1 MQIRSATFVIS
12 NSDVAKCPNSHLPE
26 YAFIGRSNVGKSSL
40 INALCNKK
48 NLAKTSSRPGKTQL
62 INHFLINQN
71 WHLVDLPG
79 FGYARVSKTQK
90 KVFQKFITNYF
101 KERKQLV
108 NAFLLIDIRHEPQPI
123 DMKFMEWLG
132 ENFIPFSI
140 IFTKAD
146 KLSSDYIESNV
157 KRLKFIISNTRSK
170 LIYASSVAI
179 YGDLSE
185 IPHSPSE
192 KLNIINTYS
201 KSKFECE
208 KLVLQ
213 AGGVVARLSNIYGP
227 GMSKKNIISDIL
239 KQIKVKG
246 IDSINII
253 DGSPIRDM
261 IHISDVTSC
270 LLSMTKIQK
279 KGIYNIATG
288 TSISMKDL
296 ALMILK
302 VANFEEYK
310 LMELKHNKTTS
321 CISLDIS
328 NTKKTFAW
336 SPSISLQDGL
346 KELV

>member
-1 MQIRSATFVIS
+1 MNEIGLYWGSWFIGTQFQSMIESQSNYNNSQIHMIPHRGSSEEIKIALDKLDALS
-12 NSDVAKCPNSHLPE
+12 NSNTTT
-26 YAFIGRSNVGKSSL
+26 SL
-40 INALCNKK
+40 IY
-48 NLAKTSSRPGKTQL
+48 LA
-62 INHFLINQN
+62 
-71 WHLVDLPG
+71 
-79 FGYARVSKTQK
+79 
-90 KVFQKFITNYF
+90 
-101 KERKQLV
+101 
-108 NAFLLIDIRHEPQPI
+108 
-123 DMKFMEWLG
+123 
-132 ENFIPFSI
+132 ENNEIS
-140 IFTKAD
+140 KAD
-146 KLSSDYIESNV
+146 KLSSDYIENNV

-192 KLNIINTYS
+192 KLNINNTYS

-279 KGIYNIATG
+279 EGIYNIATG
-288 TSISMKDL
+288 TSTSMKDL

-302 VANFEEYK
+302 VANFEDYK
-310 LMELKHNKTTS
+310 LVELKHNKTTS

>member
-1 MQIRSATFVIS
+1 MNEIGLYGGSGFIGTQFQSMIERQSNYNNSQIHMIPHRGSSEEIKIALEKLDALS
-12 NSDVAKCPNSHLPE
+12 NSNTTT
-26 YAFIGRSNVGKSSL
+26 SL
-40 INALCNKK
+40 LY
-48 NLAKTSSRPGKTQL
+48 LA
-62 INHFLINQN
+62 
-71 WHLVDLPG
+71 
-79 FGYARVSKTQK
+79 
-90 KVFQKFITNYF
+90 
-101 KERKQLV
+101 
-108 NAFLLIDIRHEPQPI
+108 
-123 DMKFMEWLG
+123 
-132 ENFIPFSI
+132 ENNEI
-140 IFTKAD
+140 TKAD
-146 KLSSDYIESNV
+146 KLSSDYIENNV

-310 LMELKHNKTTS
+310 LVELKHNKTTS

>member
-1 MQIRSATFVIS
+1 MNEIGLYGGSGFIGTQFQSMIERQSNYNNSQIHMIPHRGSSEEIKIALEKLDALS
-12 NSDVAKCPNSHLPE
+12 NSNTTT
-26 YAFIGRSNVGKSSL
+26 SL
-40 INALCNKK
+40 LY
-48 NLAKTSSRPGKTQL
+48 LA
-62 INHFLINQN
+62 
-71 WHLVDLPG
+71 
-79 FGYARVSKTQK
+79 
-90 KVFQKFITNYF
+90 
-101 KERKQLV
+101 
-108 NAFLLIDIRHEPQPI
+108 
-123 DMKFMEWLG
+123 
-132 ENFIPFSI
+132 ENNEI
-140 IFTKAD
+140 TKAD
-146 KLSSDYIESNV
+146 KLSSDYIENNV

-185 IPHSPSE
+185 IPHCPSE
-192 KLNIINTYS
+192 KLNINNTYA

>member
-1 MQIRSATFVIS
+1 MNEIGLYGGSGFIGTQFQSMIERQSNNNNSQIHMIPHRGSSEEIKIALKKLDALS
-12 NSDVAKCPNSHLPE
+12 NSNTTT
-26 YAFIGRSNVGKSSL
+26 SL
-40 INALCNKK
+40 LY
-48 NLAKTSSRPGKTQL
+48 LA
-62 INHFLINQN
+62 
-71 WHLVDLPG
+71 
-79 FGYARVSKTQK
+79 
-90 KVFQKFITNYF
+90 
-101 KERKQLV
+101 
-108 NAFLLIDIRHEPQPI
+108 
-123 DMKFMEWLG
+123 
-132 ENFIPFSI
+132 ENNEI
-140 IFTKAD
+140 TKAD
-146 KLSSDYIESNV
+146 KLSSDYIENNV
-157 KRLKFIISNTRSK
+157 KRLKFIISNTKSK

-185 IPHSPSE
+185 VPHSPSE

-310 LMELKHNKTTS
+310 LVELKHNKTTS

>member
-1 MQIRSATFVIS
+1 MNEIGLYGGSG
-12 NSDVAKCPNSHLPE
+12 
-26 YAFIGRSNVGKSSL
+26 FIGTQFQSMIERQSNYNNSQIHMIPHRGSSEE
-40 INALCNKK
+40 IKIALEKLDAFSNP
-48 NLAKTSSRPGKTQL
+48 NTTTSLLYLA
-62 INHFLINQN
+62 
-71 WHLVDLPG
+71 
-79 FGYARVSKTQK
+79 
-90 KVFQKFITNYF
+90 
-101 KERKQLV
+101 
-108 NAFLLIDIRHEPQPI
+108 
-123 DMKFMEWLG
+123 
-132 ENFIPFSI
+132 ENNEI
-140 IFTKAD
+140 TKAD
-146 KLSSDYIESNV
+146 KLSSDYIENNV

>member
-1 MQIRSATFVIS
+1 MNEIGLYGGSGFIGTQFQSMIERQSNYNNSQIHMIPHRGSLEEIKIALEKLDALS
-12 NSDVAKCPNSHLPE
+12 NSNTTT
-26 YAFIGRSNVGKSSL
+26 SL
-40 INALCNKK
+40 LY
-48 NLAKTSSRPGKTQL
+48 LA
-62 INHFLINQN
+62 
-71 WHLVDLPG
+71 
-79 FGYARVSKTQK
+79 
-90 KVFQKFITNYF
+90 
-101 KERKQLV
+101 
-108 NAFLLIDIRHEPQPI
+108 
-123 DMKFMEWLG
+123 
-132 ENFIPFSI
+132 ENNEI
-140 IFTKAD
+140 TKAD
-146 KLSSDYIESNV
+146 KLSSDYIENNV

-192 KLNIINTYS
+192 KLNTINTYS

-227 GMSKKNIISDIL
+227 GMSKKNIVSDIL

-310 LMELKHNKTTS
+310 LVELKHNKTTS

-336 SPSISLQDGL
+336 SPSTSLQDGL

>member
-1 MQIRSATFVIS
+1 MNEIGLYGGSGFIGTQFQSMIERQSNYNNSQIHMIPHRGSSEEIKIALEKLDALS
-12 NSDVAKCPNSHLPE
+12 NSNTTT
-26 YAFIGRSNVGKSSL
+26 SL
-40 INALCNKK
+40 LY
-48 NLAKTSSRPGKTQL
+48 LAE
-62 INHFLINQN
+62 NNE
-71 WHLVDLPG
+71 
-79 FGYARVSKTQK
+79 
-90 KVFQKFITNYF
+90 IT
-101 KERKQLV
+101 R
-108 NAFLLIDIRHEPQPI
+108 
-123 DMKFMEWLG
+123 
-132 ENFIPFSI
+132 
-140 IFTKAD
+140 AD
-146 KLSSDYIESNV
+146 KLSSDYIENNV

-310 LMELKHNKTTS
+310 LVELKHNKTTS

-336 SPSISLQDGL
+336 SPSISLQDGI

>member
-1 MQIRSATFVIS
+1 MNEIGLYGGSGFIGTQFQSMIERQSNYNNSQIHMIPHRGSSEEIKIALEKLDALS
-12 NSDVAKCPNSHLPE
+12 NSNTTT
-26 YAFIGRSNVGKSSL
+26 SL
-40 INALCNKK
+40 LY
-48 NLAKTSSRPGKTQL
+48 LA
-62 INHFLINQN
+62 
-71 WHLVDLPG
+71 
-79 FGYARVSKTQK
+79 
-90 KVFQKFITNYF
+90 
-101 KERKQLV
+101 
-108 NAFLLIDIRHEPQPI
+108 
-123 DMKFMEWLG
+123 
-132 ENFIPFSI
+132 ENNEI
-140 IFTKAD
+140 TKAD
-146 KLSSDYIESNV
+146 KLSSDYIENNV

-279 KGIYNIATG
+279 EGIYNIATG
-288 TSISMKDL
+288 TSTSMKDL

-310 LMELKHNKTTS
+310 LVELKHNKTTS

-346 KELV
+346 KQLV

>member
-1 MQIRSATFVIS
+1 MNEIGLYGGSGFIGTQFQSMIERQSNYNNNNSQIHIIPHRGSSEEIKIALEKLDALS
-12 NSDVAKCPNSHLPE
+12 NSNTTT
-26 YAFIGRSNVGKSSL
+26 SL
-40 INALCNKK
+40 LY
-48 NLAKTSSRPGKTQL
+48 LA
-62 INHFLINQN
+62 
-71 WHLVDLPG
+71 
-79 FGYARVSKTQK
+79 
-90 KVFQKFITNYF
+90 
-101 KERKQLV
+101 
-108 NAFLLIDIRHEPQPI
+108 
-123 DMKFMEWLG
+123 
-132 ENFIPFSI
+132 ENNEI
-140 IFTKAD
+140 TKAD
-146 KLSSDYIESNV
+146 KLSSDYIEDNV

-185 IPHSPSE
+185 VPHSPSE

-239 KQIKVKG
+239 KQIKVEE

-296 ALMILK
+296 AIMILK

-310 LMELKHNKTTS
+310 LVELKHNKTTS

>member
-1 MQIRSATFVIS
+1 MNEIGLYGGSGFIGTQFQSMIERQSNNNSQIHMIPHRGSSEEIKIALEKLDALS
-12 NSDVAKCPNSHLPE
+12 NSNTTT
-26 YAFIGRSNVGKSSL
+26 SL
-40 INALCNKK
+40 LY
-48 NLAKTSSRPGKTQL
+48 LA
-62 INHFLINQN
+62 
-71 WHLVDLPG
+71 
-79 FGYARVSKTQK
+79 
-90 KVFQKFITNYF
+90 
-101 KERKQLV
+101 
-108 NAFLLIDIRHEPQPI
+108 
-123 DMKFMEWLG
+123 
-132 ENFIPFSI
+132 ENNEI
-140 IFTKAD
+140 TKAD
-146 KLSSDYIESNV
+146 KLSSEYIEDNV

-179 YGDLSE
+179 YGDLSK

-192 KLNIINTYS
+192 KSNTINTYS

-213 AGGVVARLSNIYGP
+213 AGGVVARLSNVYGP

-246 IDSINII
+246 INSINII
-253 DGSPIRDM
+253 DGSPVRDM

-310 LMELKHNKTTS
+310 LVELKHNKTTS

-346 KELV
+346 KQLV

>member
-1 MQIRSATFVIS
+1 MNEIGLYGGSGFIGTHFQSMIERQSNYNNSQIHMIPHRGSSEEIKIALEKLDALS
-12 NSDVAKCPNSHLPE
+12 NSNTTT
-26 YAFIGRSNVGKSSL
+26 SL
-40 INALCNKK
+40 LY
-48 NLAKTSSRPGKTQL
+48 LA
-62 INHFLINQN
+62 
-71 WHLVDLPG
+71 
-79 FGYARVSKTQK
+79 
-90 KVFQKFITNYF
+90 
-101 KERKQLV
+101 
-108 NAFLLIDIRHEPQPI
+108 
-123 DMKFMEWLG
+123 
-132 ENFIPFSI
+132 ENNEI
-140 IFTKAD
+140 TKAD
-146 KLSSDYIESNV
+146 KLSSDYIENNV
-157 KRLKFIISNTRSK
+157 KRLKFIISNTKSK

-279 KGIYNIATG
+279 EGIYNIATG
-288 TSISMKDL
+288 TSTSMKDL

>member
-1 MQIRSATFVIS
+1 MNEIGLYGGSGFIGTQFQSMIERQSNYNNSQINMIPHRGSSEEIKIALEKLDALS
-12 NSDVAKCPNSHLPE
+12 NSNNTTSIL
-26 YAFIGRSNVGKSSL
+26 Y
-40 INALCNKK
+40 
-48 NLAKTSSRPGKTQL
+48 LA
-62 INHFLINQN
+62 
-71 WHLVDLPG
+71 
-79 FGYARVSKTQK
+79 
-90 KVFQKFITNYF
+90 
-101 KERKQLV
+101 
-108 NAFLLIDIRHEPQPI
+108 
-123 DMKFMEWLG
+123 
-132 ENFIPFSI
+132 ENNEI
-140 IFTKAD
+140 TKAD
-146 KLSSDYIESNV
+146 KLSSDYIENNV

-170 LIYASSVAI
+170 LIYASSAAI

-192 KLNIINTYS
+192 KLNTINTYS

-213 AGGVVARLSNIYGP
+213 AGGVVARLSNIYGS

-246 IDSINII
+246 IGSINII
-253 DGSPIRDM
+253 DGSPVRDM

-302 VANFEEYK
+302 VSNFEEYK
-310 LMELKHNKTTS
+310 LVELKHNKTTS

>member
-1 MQIRSATFVIS
+1 MNEIGLYGGSGFIGTQFQSMIERQSNYNNSQIHMIPHRGSSEEIKIALEKLDALS
-12 NSDVAKCPNSHLPE
+12 NSNTTT
-26 YAFIGRSNVGKSSL
+26 SL
-40 INALCNKK
+40 LY
-48 NLAKTSSRPGKTQL
+48 LA
-62 INHFLINQN
+62 
-71 WHLVDLPG
+71 
-79 FGYARVSKTQK
+79 
-90 KVFQKFITNYF
+90 
-101 KERKQLV
+101 
-108 NAFLLIDIRHEPQPI
+108 
-123 DMKFMEWLG
+123 
-132 ENFIPFSI
+132 ENNEI
-140 IFTKAD
+140 TKAD
-146 KLSSDYIESNV
+146 KLSSDYIENNV
-157 KRLKFIISNTRSK
+157 KRLKFIISNTKSK

-288 TSISMKDL
+288 TSTSMKDL

-310 LMELKHNKTTS
+310 LVELKHNKTTS

>member
-1 MQIRSATFVIS
+1 MNKIGLYGGSGFVGTQFQSMIEKQSKLNNSQINMIPHRGSSEEIKIALEKLDALDNS
-12 NSDVAKCPNSHLPE
+12 NTRTSIL
-26 YAFIGRSNVGKSSL
+26 Y
-40 INALCNKK
+40 
-48 NLAKTSSRPGKTQL
+48 LAE
-62 INHFLINQN
+62 NNE
-71 WHLVDLPG
+71 
-79 FGYARVSKTQK
+79 
-90 KVFQKFITNYF
+90 IT
-101 KERKQLV
+101 E
-108 NAFLLIDIRHEPQPI
+108 
-123 DMKFMEWLG
+123 
-132 ENFIPFSI
+132 
-140 IFTKAD
+140 AD
-146 KLSSDYIESNV
+146 KLSSDYIENNV
-157 KRLKFIISNTRSK
+157 KRLKFILSNTRSK

-185 IPHSPSE
+185 IPHSPSD

-246 IDSINII
+246 IGSINII
-253 DGSPIRDM
+253 DGSPVRDM

-279 KGIYNIATG
+279 KGIYNVATG

-302 VANFEEYK
+302 VANFEEHK
-310 LMELKHNKTTS
+310 LVELKHNKTTS

>member
-1 MQIRSATFVIS
+1 MNEIGLYGGSG
-12 NSDVAKCPNSHLPE
+12 
-26 YAFIGRSNVGKSSL
+26 FIGTQFQSMIERQSNYNNSQIHMIPHRGSSEE
-40 INALCNKK
+40 IKIALEKLDAFSNP
-48 NLAKTSSRPGKTQL
+48 NTTTSLLYLA
-62 INHFLINQN
+62 
-71 WHLVDLPG
+71 
-79 FGYARVSKTQK
+79 
-90 KVFQKFITNYF
+90 
-101 KERKQLV
+101 
-108 NAFLLIDIRHEPQPI
+108 
-123 DMKFMEWLG
+123 
-132 ENFIPFSI
+132 ENNEI
-140 IFTKAD
+140 TKAD
-146 KLSSDYIESNV
+146 KLSSDYIENNV

-336 SPSISLQDGL
+336 SPRISLQDGL

>member
-1 MQIRSATFVIS
+1 MNEIGLYGGSGFIGTQFQSMIESQSNYNNSQIHIIPHRGSSEEIKIALEKLDALS
-12 NSDVAKCPNSHLPE
+12 NSNTTT
-26 YAFIGRSNVGKSSL
+26 SL
-40 INALCNKK
+40 LY
-48 NLAKTSSRPGKTQL
+48 LAE
-62 INHFLINQN
+62 NNE
-71 WHLVDLPG
+71 
-79 FGYARVSKTQK
+79 
-90 KVFQKFITNYF
+90 IT
-101 KERKQLV
+101 R
-108 NAFLLIDIRHEPQPI
+108 
-123 DMKFMEWLG
+123 
-132 ENFIPFSI
+132 
-140 IFTKAD
+140 AD
-146 KLSSDYIESNV
+146 KLSSDYIENNV

-192 KLNIINTYS
+192 KLNINNTYA

-279 KGIYNIATG
+279 EGIYNIATG
-288 TSISMKDL
+288 TSTSMKDL

-302 VANFEEYK
+302 VANFEDYK
-310 LMELKHNKTTS
+310 LVELKHNKTTS

>member
-1 MQIRSATFVIS
+1 MNEIGLYGGSGFIGTQFQSMIERQSNYNNSQIHMIPHRGSSEEIKIALEKLDALS
-12 NSDVAKCPNSHLPE
+12 NSNTTT
-26 YAFIGRSNVGKSSL
+26 SL
-40 INALCNKK
+40 LY
-48 NLAKTSSRPGKTQL
+48 LA
-62 INHFLINQN
+62 
-71 WHLVDLPG
+71 
-79 FGYARVSKTQK
+79 
-90 KVFQKFITNYF
+90 
-101 KERKQLV
+101 
-108 NAFLLIDIRHEPQPI
+108 
-123 DMKFMEWLG
+123 
-132 ENFIPFSI
+132 ENNEI
-140 IFTKAD
+140 TKAD
-146 KLSSDYIESNV
+146 KLSSDYIENNV
-157 KRLKFIISNTRSK
+157 KRLKFIISNTKSK

>member
-1 MQIRSATFVIS
+1 MNEIGLYGGSGFIGTQFQSMIERQSNYNNSQIHMIPHRGSSEEIKIALEKLDALS
-12 NSDVAKCPNSHLPE
+12 NSNTTT
-26 YAFIGRSNVGKSSL
+26 SL
-40 INALCNKK
+40 LY
-48 NLAKTSSRPGKTQL
+48 LAE
-62 INHFLINQN
+62 NNE
-71 WHLVDLPG
+71 
-79 FGYARVSKTQK
+79 
-90 KVFQKFITNYF
+90 IT
-101 KERKQLV
+101 R
-108 NAFLLIDIRHEPQPI
+108 
-123 DMKFMEWLG
+123 
-132 ENFIPFSI
+132 
-140 IFTKAD
+140 AD
-146 KLSSDYIESNV
+146 KLSSDYIENNV

-192 KLNIINTYS
+192 KLNTINTYS

-310 LMELKHNKTTS
+310 LVELKHNKTTS

>member
-1 MQIRSATFVIS
+1 MNEIGLYGGSGFIGTQFQSMIESQSNYNNSQIHMIPHRGSSEEIKIALEKLDALS
-12 NSDVAKCPNSHLPE
+12 NSNTTT
-26 YAFIGRSNVGKSSL
+26 SL
-40 INALCNKK
+40 LY
-48 NLAKTSSRPGKTQL
+48 LA
-62 INHFLINQN
+62 
-71 WHLVDLPG
+71 
-79 FGYARVSKTQK
+79 
-90 KVFQKFITNYF
+90 
-101 KERKQLV
+101 
-108 NAFLLIDIRHEPQPI
+108 
-123 DMKFMEWLG
+123 
-132 ENFIPFSI
+132 ENNEI
-140 IFTKAD
+140 TKAD
-146 KLSSDYIESNV
+146 KLSSEYIEDNV

-179 YGDLSE
+179 YGDLSK

-192 KLNIINTYS
+192 KSNTINTYS

-279 KGIYNIATG
+279 EGIYNIATG
-288 TSISMKDL
+288 TSTSMKDL

-310 LMELKHNKTTS
+310 LVELKHNKTTS

-336 SPSISLQDGL
+336 SPSISLQDGI

>member
-1 MQIRSATFVIS
+1 MNEIGLYGGSGFIGTQFQSMIERQSNYNNSQIHMIPHRGSSEEIKIALEKLDALS
-12 NSDVAKCPNSHLPE
+12 NSNTTT
-26 YAFIGRSNVGKSSL
+26 SL
-40 INALCNKK
+40 LY
-48 NLAKTSSRPGKTQL
+48 LAE
-62 INHFLINQN
+62 NNE
-71 WHLVDLPG
+71 
-79 FGYARVSKTQK
+79 
-90 KVFQKFITNYF
+90 IT
-101 KERKQLV
+101 R
-108 NAFLLIDIRHEPQPI
+108 
-123 DMKFMEWLG
+123 
-132 ENFIPFSI
+132 
-140 IFTKAD
+140 AD
-146 KLSSDYIESNV
+146 KLSSDYIENNV

-192 KLNIINTYS
+192 KLNINNTYS

-310 LMELKHNKTTS
+310 LVELKHNKTTS

>member
-1 MQIRSATFVIS
+1 MNEIGLYGGSGFIGTQFQSMIERQSNYNNSQIHMIPHRGSSEEIKIALEKLDALS
-12 NSDVAKCPNSHLPE
+12 NSNTTT
-26 YAFIGRSNVGKSSL
+26 SL
-40 INALCNKK
+40 LY
-48 NLAKTSSRPGKTQL
+48 LA
-62 INHFLINQN
+62 
-71 WHLVDLPG
+71 
-79 FGYARVSKTQK
+79 
-90 KVFQKFITNYF
+90 
-101 KERKQLV
+101 
-108 NAFLLIDIRHEPQPI
+108 
-123 DMKFMEWLG
+123 
-132 ENFIPFSI
+132 ENNEIS
-140 IFTKAD
+140 KAD
-146 KLSSDYIESNV
+146 KISSNYIENNV
-157 KRLKFIISNTRSK
+157 RRLKFIISNTRSK

-279 KGIYNIATG
+279 EGIYNIATG
-288 TSISMKDL
+288 TSTSMKDL

-310 LMELKHNKTTS
+310 LVELKHNKTTS

>member
-1 MQIRSATFVIS
+1 MNEIGLYGGSGFIGTQFQSMIERQSNYNNSQIHMIPHRGSSEEIKIALEKLDALS
-12 NSDVAKCPNSHLPE
+12 NSNTTT
-26 YAFIGRSNVGKSSL
+26 SL
-40 INALCNKK
+40 LY
-48 NLAKTSSRPGKTQL
+48 LA
-62 INHFLINQN
+62 
-71 WHLVDLPG
+71 
-79 FGYARVSKTQK
+79 
-90 KVFQKFITNYF
+90 
-101 KERKQLV
+101 
-108 NAFLLIDIRHEPQPI
+108 
-123 DMKFMEWLG
+123 
-132 ENFIPFSI
+132 ENNEIS
-140 IFTKAD
+140 KAD
-146 KLSSDYIESNV
+146 KISSNYIENNV
-157 KRLKFIISNTRSK
+157 RRLKFIISNTRSK

-288 TSISMKDL
+288 TSTSMKDL

>member
-1 MQIRSATFVIS
+1 MNEIGLYGGSGFIGTQFQSMIESQSNYNNSQIHMIPHRGSSEEIKIALDKLDALS
-12 NSDVAKCPNSHLPE
+12 NSNTTT
-26 YAFIGRSNVGKSSL
+26 SL
-40 INALCNKK
+40 IY
-48 NLAKTSSRPGKTQL
+48 LA
-62 INHFLINQN
+62 
-71 WHLVDLPG
+71 
-79 FGYARVSKTQK
+79 
-90 KVFQKFITNYF
+90 
-101 KERKQLV
+101 
-108 NAFLLIDIRHEPQPI
+108 
-123 DMKFMEWLG
+123 
-132 ENFIPFSI
+132 ENNEIS
-140 IFTKAD
+140 KAD
-146 KLSSDYIESNV
+146 KLSSDYIENNV

-192 KLNIINTYS
+192 KLNINNTYS

-279 KGIYNIATG
+279 EGIYNIATG
-288 TSISMKDL
+288 TSTSMKDL

-302 VANFEEYK
+302 VANFEGYK
-310 LMELKHNKTTS
+310 LVELKHNKTTS

-346 KELV
+346 KQLV

>member
-1 MQIRSATFVIS
+1 MNEIGLYGGSGFIGTQFQSMIERQCNYNNSKIHMIPHRGSSEEIKIALEKLDALS
-12 NSDVAKCPNSHLPE
+12 NSNNTTSIL
-26 YAFIGRSNVGKSSL
+26 Y
-40 INALCNKK
+40 
-48 NLAKTSSRPGKTQL
+48 LA
-62 INHFLINQN
+62 
-71 WHLVDLPG
+71 
-79 FGYARVSKTQK
+79 
-90 KVFQKFITNYF
+90 
-101 KERKQLV
+101 
-108 NAFLLIDIRHEPQPI
+108 
-123 DMKFMEWLG
+123 
-132 ENFIPFSI
+132 ENNEI
-140 IFTKAD
+140 TKAD
-146 KLSSDYIESNV
+146 KLSSDYIENNV

-170 LIYASSVAI
+170 LIYASSAAI

-192 KLNIINTYS
+192 KLNTINTYS

-213 AGGVVARLSNIYGP
+213 AGGVVARLSNIYGS

-246 IDSINII
+246 IGSINII
-253 DGSPIRDM
+253 DGSPVRDM

-302 VANFEEYK
+302 VSNFEEYK
-310 LMELKHNKTTS
+310 LVELKHNKTTS

>member
-1 MQIRSATFVIS
+1 MNEIGLYGGSGFIGTQFQSMIERQSNYNNSQIHMIPHRGSSEEIKIALEKLDALS
-12 NSDVAKCPNSHLPE
+12 NSNTTT
-26 YAFIGRSNVGKSSL
+26 SL
-40 INALCNKK
+40 LY
-48 NLAKTSSRPGKTQL
+48 LA
-62 INHFLINQN
+62 
-71 WHLVDLPG
+71 
-79 FGYARVSKTQK
+79 
-90 KVFQKFITNYF
+90 
-101 KERKQLV
+101 
-108 NAFLLIDIRHEPQPI
+108 
-123 DMKFMEWLG
+123 
-132 ENFIPFSI
+132 ENNEIS
-140 IFTKAD
+140 KAD
-146 KLSSDYIESNV
+146 KLSSDYIENNV

-192 KLNIINTYS
+192 KLNINNTYS

-239 KQIKVKG
+239 KQIKVEE

-296 ALMILK
+296 AIMILK

-310 LMELKHNKTTS
+310 LVELKHNKTTS

>member
-1 MQIRSATFVIS
+1 MNEIGLYGGSGFIGTQFQSMIERQSNYNNSQIHMIPHRGSSEEIKIALEKLDALS
-12 NSDVAKCPNSHLPE
+12 NSNTTT
-26 YAFIGRSNVGKSSL
+26 SL
-40 INALCNKK
+40 LY
-48 NLAKTSSRPGKTQL
+48 LA
-62 INHFLINQN
+62 
-71 WHLVDLPG
+71 
-79 FGYARVSKTQK
+79 
-90 KVFQKFITNYF
+90 
-101 KERKQLV
+101 
-108 NAFLLIDIRHEPQPI
+108 
-123 DMKFMEWLG
+123 
-132 ENFIPFSI
+132 ENNEIS
-140 IFTKAD
+140 KAD
-146 KLSSDYIESNV
+146 KISSNYIENNV
-157 KRLKFIISNTRSK
+157 RRLKFIISNTRSK

-279 KGIYNIATG
+279 EGIYNIATG
-288 TSISMKDL
+288 TSTSMKDL

>member
-1 MQIRSATFVIS
+1 MNEIGLYGGSGFIGTQFQSMIERQSNYNNSQIHMIPHRGSSEEIKIALEKLDALS
-12 NSDVAKCPNSHLPE
+12 NSNTTT
-26 YAFIGRSNVGKSSL
+26 SL
-40 INALCNKK
+40 LY
-48 NLAKTSSRPGKTQL
+48 LAE
-62 INHFLINQN
+62 NNE
-71 WHLVDLPG
+71 
-79 FGYARVSKTQK
+79 
-90 KVFQKFITNYF
+90 IT
-101 KERKQLV
+101 R
-108 NAFLLIDIRHEPQPI
+108 
-123 DMKFMEWLG
+123 
-132 ENFIPFSI
+132 
-140 IFTKAD
+140 AD
-146 KLSSDYIESNV
+146 KLSSDYIENNV

-310 LMELKHNKTTS
+310 LVELKHNKTTS

>member
-1 MQIRSATFVIS
+1 MNEIGLYGGSGFIGTQFQSMIERQSNYNNSQIHMIPHRGSSEEIKIALEKLDALS
-12 NSDVAKCPNSHLPE
+12 NSNTTT
-26 YAFIGRSNVGKSSL
+26 SL
-40 INALCNKK
+40 LY
-48 NLAKTSSRPGKTQL
+48 LA
-62 INHFLINQN
+62 
-71 WHLVDLPG
+71 
-79 FGYARVSKTQK
+79 
-90 KVFQKFITNYF
+90 
-101 KERKQLV
+101 
-108 NAFLLIDIRHEPQPI
+108 
-123 DMKFMEWLG
+123 
-132 ENFIPFSI
+132 ENNEIS
-140 IFTKAD
+140 KAD
-146 KLSSDYIESNV
+146 KISSDYIENNV
-157 KRLKFIISNTRSK
+157 RRLKFIISNTRSK

-192 KLNIINTYS
+192 KLNINNTYS

-279 KGIYNIATG
+279 EGIYNIATG
-288 TSISMKDL
+288 TSTSMKDL

-310 LMELKHNKTTS
+310 LVELKHNKTTS

>member
-1 MQIRSATFVIS
+1 MNKIGLYGGSGFVGTQFQSMIEKQSNFNNSQINMIPHRGSSEEIKIALEKLDALS
-12 NSDVAKCPNSHLPE
+12 NSNTTT
-26 YAFIGRSNVGKSSL
+26 SL
-40 INALCNKK
+40 LY
-48 NLAKTSSRPGKTQL
+48 LAE
-62 INHFLINQN
+62 NNE
-71 WHLVDLPG
+71 
-79 FGYARVSKTQK
+79 
-90 KVFQKFITNYF
+90 IT
-101 KERKQLV
+101 E
-108 NAFLLIDIRHEPQPI
+108 
-123 DMKFMEWLG
+123 
-132 ENFIPFSI
+132 
-140 IFTKAD
+140 AD
-146 KLSSDYIESNV
+146 KLSSDYIENNV
-157 KRLKFIISNTRSK
+157 KRLKFILSNTKSK

-185 IPHSPSE
+185 IPHSPSD

-201 KSKFECE
+201 KSKFDCE

-246 IDSINII
+246 IGSINII
-253 DGSPIRDM
+253 DGSPVRDM

-279 KGIYNIATG
+279 KGIYNVATG

-310 LMELKHNKTTS
+310 LVELKHNKTTS

>member
-1 MQIRSATFVIS
+1 MNEIGLYGGSGFIGTHFQSMIERQSNYNNSQIHMIPHRGSSEEIKIALEKLDALS
-12 NSDVAKCPNSHLPE
+12 NSNTTT
-26 YAFIGRSNVGKSSL
+26 SL
-40 INALCNKK
+40 LY
-48 NLAKTSSRPGKTQL
+48 LAE
-62 INHFLINQN
+62 NNE
-71 WHLVDLPG
+71 
-79 FGYARVSKTQK
+79 
-90 KVFQKFITNYF
+90 IT
-101 KERKQLV
+101 R
-108 NAFLLIDIRHEPQPI
+108 
-123 DMKFMEWLG
+123 
-132 ENFIPFSI
+132 
-140 IFTKAD
+140 AD
-146 KLSSDYIESNV
+146 KLSSDYIENNV
-157 KRLKFIISNTRSK
+157 KRLKFIISNTKSK

-310 LMELKHNKTTS
+310 LVELKHNKTTS

-336 SPSISLQDGL
+336 SPSISLQDGI

>member
-1 MQIRSATFVIS
+1 MNEIGLYGGSGFIGTQFQSMIERQSNNNNSQIHMIPHRGSSEEIKIALEKLDALS
-12 NSDVAKCPNSHLPE
+12 NSNTTT
-26 YAFIGRSNVGKSSL
+26 SL
-40 INALCNKK
+40 LY
-48 NLAKTSSRPGKTQL
+48 LA
-62 INHFLINQN
+62 
-71 WHLVDLPG
+71 
-79 FGYARVSKTQK
+79 
-90 KVFQKFITNYF
+90 
-101 KERKQLV
+101 
-108 NAFLLIDIRHEPQPI
+108 
-123 DMKFMEWLG
+123 
-132 ENFIPFSI
+132 ENNEI
-140 IFTKAD
+140 TKAD

-296 ALMILK
+296 ALMILR

-310 LMELKHNKTTS
+310 LVELKHNKTTS

-336 SPSISLQDGL
+336 SPRISLQDGL

>member
-1 MQIRSATFVIS
+1 MNEIGLYGGSGFIGTHFQSMIERQSNYNNSQIHMIPHRGSSEEIKIALEKLDALS
-12 NSDVAKCPNSHLPE
+12 NSNTTT
-26 YAFIGRSNVGKSSL
+26 SL
-40 INALCNKK
+40 LY
-48 NLAKTSSRPGKTQL
+48 LA
-62 INHFLINQN
+62 
-71 WHLVDLPG
+71 
-79 FGYARVSKTQK
+79 
-90 KVFQKFITNYF
+90 
-101 KERKQLV
+101 
-108 NAFLLIDIRHEPQPI
+108 
-123 DMKFMEWLG
+123 
-132 ENFIPFSI
+132 ENNEI
-140 IFTKAD
+140 TKAD
-146 KLSSDYIESNV
+146 KLSSDYIENNV
-157 KRLKFIISNTRSK
+157 KRLKFIISNTKSK

-279 KGIYNIATG
+279 EGIYNIATG

-310 LMELKHNKTTS
+310 LVELKHNKTTS

>member
-1 MQIRSATFVIS
+1 MNEIGLYGGSGFIGTQFQSMIERQSNNNSQIHMIPHRGSSEEIKIALEKLDALS
-12 NSDVAKCPNSHLPE
+12 NSNTTT
-26 YAFIGRSNVGKSSL
+26 SL
-40 INALCNKK
+40 LY
-48 NLAKTSSRPGKTQL
+48 LA
-62 INHFLINQN
+62 
-71 WHLVDLPG
+71 
-79 FGYARVSKTQK
+79 
-90 KVFQKFITNYF
+90 
-101 KERKQLV
+101 
-108 NAFLLIDIRHEPQPI
+108 
-123 DMKFMEWLG
+123 
-132 ENFIPFSI
+132 ENNEI
-140 IFTKAD
+140 TKAD
-146 KLSSDYIESNV
+146 KLSSEYIEDNV

-192 KLNIINTYS
+192 KLNINNTYS

-246 IDSINII
+246 INSINII
-253 DGSPIRDM
+253 DGSPVRDM

-310 LMELKHNKTTS
+310 LVELKHNKTTS

-346 KELV
+346 KQLV

>member
-1 MQIRSATFVIS
+1 MPHLLQYMVIYPRFRIVL
-12 NSDVAKCPNSHLPE
+12 SDE
-26 YAFIGRSNVGKSSL
+26 
-40 INALCNKK
+40 
-48 NLAKTSSRPGKTQL
+48 
-62 INHFLINQN
+62 
-71 WHLVDLPG
+71 
-79 FGYARVSKTQK
+79 
-90 KVFQKFITNYF
+90 
-101 KERKQLV
+101 
-108 NAFLLIDIRHEPQPI
+108 
-123 DMKFMEWLG
+123 
-132 ENFIPFSI
+132 
-140 IFTKAD
+140 
-146 KLSSDYIESNV
+146 
-157 KRLKFIISNTRSK
+157 
-170 LIYASSVAI
+170 
-179 YGDLSE
+179 
-185 IPHSPSE
+185 
-192 KLNIINTYS
+192 LNIINTYS

-246 IDSINII
+246 IGSINII
-253 DGSPIRDM
+253 DGSPVRDM

>member
-1 MQIRSATFVIS
+1 MNEIGLYGGSGFIGTQFQSMIERQSNYNNSQIHMIPHRGSSEEIKIALEKLDALS
-12 NSDVAKCPNSHLPE
+12 NSNTTT
-26 YAFIGRSNVGKSSL
+26 SL
-40 INALCNKK
+40 LY
-48 NLAKTSSRPGKTQL
+48 LAE
-62 INHFLINQN
+62 NNE
-71 WHLVDLPG
+71 
-79 FGYARVSKTQK
+79 
-90 KVFQKFITNYF
+90 IT
-101 KERKQLV
+101 R
-108 NAFLLIDIRHEPQPI
+108 
-123 DMKFMEWLG
+123 
-132 ENFIPFSI
+132 
-140 IFTKAD
+140 AD
-146 KLSSDYIESNV
+146 KLSSDYIENNV

-279 KGIYNIATG
+279 EGIYNIATG

-310 LMELKHNKTTS
+310 LVELKHNKTTS

>member
-1 MQIRSATFVIS
+1 MNEIGLYGGSGFIGTQFQSMIERQSNYNNSQIHMIPHRGSLEEIKIALEKLDALS
-12 NSDVAKCPNSHLPE
+12 NSNTTT
-26 YAFIGRSNVGKSSL
+26 SL
-40 INALCNKK
+40 LY
-48 NLAKTSSRPGKTQL
+48 LA
-62 INHFLINQN
+62 
-71 WHLVDLPG
+71 
-79 FGYARVSKTQK
+79 
-90 KVFQKFITNYF
+90 
-101 KERKQLV
+101 
-108 NAFLLIDIRHEPQPI
+108 
-123 DMKFMEWLG
+123 
-132 ENFIPFSI
+132 ENNEI
-140 IFTKAD
+140 TKAD
-146 KLSSDYIESNV
+146 KLSSDYIENNV

-192 KLNIINTYS
+192 KLNTINTYS

-310 LMELKHNKTTS
+310 LVELKHNKTTS

-336 SPSISLQDGL
+336 SPSTSLQDGL

>member
-1 MQIRSATFVIS
+1 MNKIGLYGGSGFIGTQFQSMIERQSNYNNSQINMIPHRGSSEEIKIALEKLDALS
-12 NSDVAKCPNSHLPE
+12 NSNNTTSIL
-26 YAFIGRSNVGKSSL
+26 Y
-40 INALCNKK
+40 
-48 NLAKTSSRPGKTQL
+48 LA
-62 INHFLINQN
+62 
-71 WHLVDLPG
+71 
-79 FGYARVSKTQK
+79 
-90 KVFQKFITNYF
+90 
-101 KERKQLV
+101 
-108 NAFLLIDIRHEPQPI
+108 
-123 DMKFMEWLG
+123 
-132 ENFIPFSI
+132 ENNEI
-140 IFTKAD
+140 TKAD
-146 KLSSDYIESNV
+146 KLSSDYIENNV

-170 LIYASSVAI
+170 LIYASSAAI

-192 KLNIINTYS
+192 KLNTINTYS

-213 AGGVVARLSNIYGP
+213 AGGVVARLSNIYGS

-246 IDSINII
+246 IGSINII
-253 DGSPIRDM
+253 DGSPVRDM

-296 ALMILK
+296 ALMILQI
-302 VANFEEYK
+302 ANFEEYK
-310 LMELKHNKTTS
+310 LIELKNNKTTS

>member
-1 MQIRSATFVIS
+1 MNKIGLYGGSGFVGTQFQSMIEKQSNFNNSQINMIPHRGSSEEIKIALEKLDASS
-12 NSDVAKCPNSHLPE
+12 NSNTTTSIL
-26 YAFIGRSNVGKSSL
+26 Y
-40 INALCNKK
+40 
-48 NLAKTSSRPGKTQL
+48 LA
-62 INHFLINQN
+62 
-71 WHLVDLPG
+71 
-79 FGYARVSKTQK
+79 
-90 KVFQKFITNYF
+90 
-101 KERKQLV
+101 
-108 NAFLLIDIRHEPQPI
+108 
-123 DMKFMEWLG
+123 
-132 ENFIPFSI
+132 ENNEI
-140 IFTKAD
+140 TKAD
-146 KLSSDYIESNV
+146 KLSSDYIENNV
-157 KRLKFIISNTRSK
+157 KRLKFILSNTKSK
-170 LIYASSVAI
+170 LIYASSVVI

-185 IPHSPSE
+185 IPHSPSD

-239 KQIKVKG
+239 EQIKVKG

-253 DGSPIRDM
+253 DGSPVRDM

-279 KGIYNIATG
+279 KGIYNVATG

-302 VANFEEYK
+302 VANFKKYK
-310 LMELKHNKTTS
+310 IVALKHNKTPS